1 MSFHNIIFMNVKV
14 EIFLSSSI
22 EPIIWTTTNST
33 IFMNLESQAQNNA
46 LVLTTQFGDDN
57 FNYIIDDGENGR
69 FVNDK
74 K

>member
-1 MSFHNIIFMNVKV
+1 
-14 EIFLSSSI
+14 
-22 EPIIWTTTNST
+22 
-33 IFMNLESQAQNNA
+33 MNLESQAQNNA